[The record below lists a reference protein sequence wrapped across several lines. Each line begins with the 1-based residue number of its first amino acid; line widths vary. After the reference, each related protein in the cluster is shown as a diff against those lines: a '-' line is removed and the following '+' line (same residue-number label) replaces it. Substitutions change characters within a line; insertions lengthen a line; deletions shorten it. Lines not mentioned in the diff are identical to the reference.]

1 MPQDTTMV
9 LAQVVTLILEA
20 SAQLKQSTAASLR
33 GSGARHG
40 QPLRAGQRLNSFASQ
55 HKITAC

>member
-1 MPQDTTMV
+1 MPQDTTMG
-9 LAQVVTLILEA
+9 LAQVGGWL
-20 SAQLKQSTAASLR
+20 AQLKQSSAASLR

-55 HKITAC
+55 HK

>member
-9 LAQVVTLILEA
+9 LAQVSLILGA
-20 SAQLKQSTAASLR
+20 VRCTVKQATAASLR

-55 HKITAC
+55 HK

>member
-9 LAQVVTLILEA
+9 LAQVVTLILEGRMA
-20 SAQLKQSTAASLR
+20 VAQLKQATVASLR

-55 HKITAC
+55 Q

>member
-20 SAQLKQSTAASLR
+20 SGQLKQATAASLR
-33 GSGARHG
+33 GQVHATGSRCAPGSA
-40 QPLRAGQRLNSFASQ
+40 
-55 HKITAC
+55 